1 MGLLLW
7 MGRTVFW
14 EVLLMGQNLGGV
26 IVVAITWRSLIVLE
40 RVVWSVEG
48 KVGVPDFLVGL
59 G

>member
-1 MGLLLW
+1 M
-7 MGRTVFW
+7 V
-14 EVLLMGQNLGGV
+14 
-26 IVVAITWRSLIVLE
+26 ITWRLLTVLE